1 MCVVRLSTLTLII
14 VLALANYRIVRFLI
28 ADSLT
33 DEPRVAV
40 LRWLAAGGAFRH
52 KLYELATCPY
62 CLSVWTGAAV
72 FLAAWAAT
80 PIELPLL
87 ALAATWGATMVVW
100 RIVE

>member
-1 MCVVRLSTLTLII
+1 MRVTTLVLVA

-28 ADSLT
+28 ADSLI

-40 LRWLAAGGAFRH
+40 LRWLAAGGPLRH

-72 FLAAWAAT
+72 FALTWAAT

-87 ALAATWGATMVVW
+87 ALSATWGATMVVW

>member
-1 MCVVRLSTLTLII
+1 MRLTTLVLVA
-14 VLALANYRIVRFLI
+14 VLALANYRVTRFLI
-28 ADSLT
+28 ADSLI

-40 LRWLAAGGAFRH
+40 LRWFAAGGPLRH

-62 CLSVWTGAAV
+62 CLSVWTGTAI
-72 FLAAWAAT
+72 FLLTWAAT

-87 ALAATWGATMVVW
+87 VLAAAWGATMVVW